1 MLTTALSYITAL
13 TTFLVIDLFWLNIAA
28 KEFYRRALADY
39 LAPQASLAPGLILYA
54 LLVAGLTYFVILP
67 AQKDKNMP
75 LALMRAAFLGVITYA
90 TYDLTN
96 LAIAQG
102 WPLSVTI
109 IDIIWGAVLMM
120 STTAITLILMQNYQ
134 SKKTKR

>member
-1 MLTTALSYITAL
+1 MLTTFLSYIMAL
-13 TTFLVIDLFWLNIAA
+13 ATFLVIDLFWLNVAA

-39 LAPQASLAPGLILYA
+39 LSPQANVAPGLLLYA

-75 LALMRAAFLGVITYA
+75 LALMRSAFLGIICYA

-96 LAIAQG
+96 LAIARN
-102 WPLSVTI
+102 WPVSVTI

-120 STTAITLILMQNYQ
+120 STTAITLILMQKYR
-134 SKKTKR
+134 SK

>member
-1 MLTTALSYITAL
+1 MLIIAQSYSMALA
-13 TTFLVIDLFWLNIAA
+13 TFLIIDLFWLNVAA
-28 KEFYRRALADY
+28 KELYRRALTDY
-39 LAPQASLAPGLILYA
+39 LAPQATLAPGIILYA

-75 LALMRAAFLGVITYA
+75 LALMRAAFLGVICYA

-96 LAIAQG
+96 LAIARS

-120 STTAITLILMQNYQ
+120 STTAITLILIQKYR
-134 SKKTKR
+134 SR

>member
-1 MLTTALSYITAL
+1 MALA
-13 TTFLVIDLFWLNIAA
+13 TFLVIDLFWLNVAA

-39 LAPQASLAPGLILYA
+39 LSPQANVAPGLLLYA

-75 LALMRAAFLGVITYA
+75 LALMRSAFLGIICYA

-96 LAIAQG
+96 LAIARN
-102 WPLSVTI
+102 WPVSVTI

-120 STTAITLILMQNYQ
+120 STTAITLILMQKYR
-134 SKKTKR
+134 SK

>member
-1 MLTTALSYITAL
+1 MLTTFLSYIMAL
-13 TTFLVIDLFWLNIAA
+13 ATFLVIDLFWLNVAA

-39 LAPQASLAPGLILYA
+39 LSPQANVAPGLLLYA

-75 LALMRAAFLGVITYA
+75 LALMRSAFLGVICYA

-96 LAIAQG
+96 LAIARN
-102 WPLSVTI
+102 WPVSVTI

-120 STTAITLILMQNYQ
+120 STTAITLILMQKYR
-134 SKKTKR
+134 TK

>member
-1 MLTTALSYITAL
+1 MLTTFLSYIMAL
-13 TTFLVIDLFWLNIAA
+13 ATFLVIDLFWLNVAA

-39 LAPQASLAPGLILYA
+39 LSPQANVAPGLLLYA

-75 LALMRAAFLGVITYA
+75 LALMRSAFLGIICYA

-96 LAIAQG
+96 LAIARN
-102 WPLSVTI
+102 WPVSVTI

-120 STTAITLILMQNYQ
+120 STTAITLILIQKYR
-134 SKKTKR
+134 SK

>member
-1 MLTTALSYITAL
+1 MLTTFLSYIMAL
-13 TTFLVIDLFWLNIAA
+13 ATFLVIDLFWLNVAA

-39 LAPQASLAPGLILYA
+39 LSPQANVAPGLLLYA

-75 LALMRAAFLGVITYA
+75 LALMRSAFLGIICYA

-96 LAIAQG
+96 LAIARN
-102 WPLSVTI
+102 WPVSVTI

-120 STTAITLILMQNYQ
+120 STTAVTLILMQKYR
-134 SKKTKR
+134 SK

>member
-1 MLTTALSYITAL
+1 MLTTFLSYIMAL
-13 TTFLVIDLFWLNIAA
+13 ATFLVIDLFWLNVAA

-39 LAPQASLAPGLILYA
+39 LSPQANVAPGLLLYA

-75 LALMRAAFLGVITYA
+75 LALMRSAFLGIICYA

-96 LAIAQG
+96 LAIARN
-102 WPLSVTI
+102 WPVSVTI

-120 STTAITLILMQNYQ
+120 STTAITLILMQKYRSQ
-134 SKKTKR
+134 

>member
-1 MLTTALSYITAL
+1 MLTTFLSYIMAL
-13 TTFLVIDLFWLNIAA
+13 ATFLVIDLFWLNVAA

-39 LAPQASLAPGLILYA
+39 LSPQANVAPGLLLYA

-75 LALMRAAFLGVITYA
+75 LALMRSAFLGIICYA

-96 LAIAQG
+96 LAIARN
-102 WPLSVTI
+102 WPVSVTI

-120 STTAITLILMQNYQ
+120 STTAITLILMQKYR
-134 SKKTKR
+134 TK